1 MRIKAVLSLA
11 VLLVAMLVAPAAA
24 DEHEANVYV
33 VHGVPDLTV
42 DVWVDGDP
50 TLEGFEPGSVEGPL
64 TLPEGSYDVEIYGAG
79 EDPDEADP
87 AIAGTAEV
95 GAGDNV
101 SLVAH
106 LDADGTPT
114 LTPFANDTAE
124 TDDGEGRLTARHVA
138 AAPATDIRGDG
149 EPVFEG
155 VENGDEGVADLPAG
169 TVSADVTL
177 AGEDDAVIGPADV
190 DIAESVNTI
199 VYAWGSAEDDSLDLA
214 VQTIDAGHTPDE
226 VPAGEAGLLEQ
237 SALSAWAVAAMA
249 AAAAVALGTGVQ
261 LARSRR

>member
-1 MRIKAVLSLA
+1 MRVRVVLSLA
-11 VLLVAMLVAPAAA
+11 ALMIAMLVAPAAA
-24 DEHEANVYV
+24 DEHEASVYV

-42 DVWVDGDP
+42 DVWVDGEP
-50 TLEGFEPGSVEGPL
+50 TIEGFEPGAIEGPL
-64 TLPEGSYDVEIYGAG
+64 PLPEGSYEVEIYGAG
-79 EDPDEADP
+79 EDPDEAEP
-87 AIAGTAEV
+87 AIAGPAEV

-106 LDADGTPT
+106 LDAEGNPT
-114 LTPFANDTAE
+114 LGAFANDVAE
-124 TDDGEGRLTARHVA
+124 TDEGEGRLTARHVA

-155 VENGDEGVADLPAG
+155 VENGDEGVVDLPAG

-190 DIAESVNTI
+190 EIGESQNTI
-199 VYAWGSAEDDSLDLA
+199 AYAFGSAEDGTLDLA
-214 VQTIDAGHTPDE
+214 VQTIDVGHSPDE

-237 SALSAWAVAAMA
+237 SALSAWVVAAMA

-261 LARSRR
+261 LARTRR